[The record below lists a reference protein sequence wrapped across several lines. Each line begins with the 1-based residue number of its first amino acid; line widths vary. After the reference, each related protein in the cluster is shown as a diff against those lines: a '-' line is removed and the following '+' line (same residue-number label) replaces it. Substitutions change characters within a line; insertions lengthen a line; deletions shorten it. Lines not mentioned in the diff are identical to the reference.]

1 LLAFLF
7 AVKQFRCYLYGRKF
21 VVHTDHRALKW
32 LLNLQDPSSRLTRWA
47 IKLSEYDYVV
57 EHRPGTKMRHADALS
72 RSVHAVQQ
80 ETVLSKEVIRREQE
94 ADELCNR
101 YRGYENFWTD
111 NDGVLYRQGPKEQP
125 RIVIPGALVKKVL
138 SSYHELPFTAH
149 QGVSRTIGFI
159 SKKYWWET
167 LREDVSVFIKE
178 CEACAKRKTGR
189 KTVAPLGET
198 QVAYEFLDVVS
209 LDIVGPLPVTE
220 KGNRY
225 LLTFIDH
232 FTRFCEAIPIAR
244 QDTETVARE
253 FVLRI
258 ITQFGVPKKLLTD
271 RGANF
276 TSALIKETCKLL
288 KIQKLQ
294 TSSYHPQADGV
305 CERMHKL
312 LIDMISH
319 FVRKD
324 TRNWDDY
331 VPYAIMAYRA
341 MPHCSTKYSP
351 YYLVFGKD
359 MRLPIEDDWTPQL
372 GDNNLQEVDYE
383 NHVKVLAK
391 RLQEASRVAKQQSK
405 LSHEV
410 AKRYYDRYVKRE
422 QFNKGD
428 FVYLHDPTCKRSKAR
443 KFSYQYKG
451 PFEVEQRIF
460 PLIYKLRMA
469 DGTSAVVHVNRL
481 KRAYGNAVQRC
492 VGPLN
497 DNSREQ
503 VKLKE
508 TKRNA
513 PRGKSE
519 KGNRTIDSHSLKESS
534 GSDESDIERNSSLQE
549 NTEDPEWTPGSY
561 YTRKQLQG
569 SDATDDNVAYRLR
582 SRLVNRSEQAAA
594 RKHKPGEQ
602 GHSLGQEQMSGSAH
616 DNTPP
621 GRNKFM
627 KSHPYNLRSNVEFTY
642 ENSNE

>member
-1 LLAFLF
+1 
-7 AVKQFRCYLYGRKF
+7 
-21 VVHTDHRALKW
+21 
-32 LLNLQDPSSRLTRWA
+32 
-47 IKLSEYDYVV
+47 
-57 EHRPGTKMRHADALS
+57 
-72 RSVHAVQQ
+72 
-80 ETVLSKEVIRREQE
+80 
-94 ADELCNR
+94 
-101 YRGYENFWTD
+101 
-111 NDGVLYRQGPKEQP
+111 
-125 RIVIPGALVKKVL
+125 
-138 SSYHELPFTAH
+138 
-149 QGVSRTIGFI
+149 
-159 SKKYWWET
+159 
-167 LREDVSVFIKE
+167 
-178 CEACAKRKTGR
+178 
-189 KTVAPLGET
+189 
-198 QVAYEFLDVVS
+198 
-209 LDIVGPLPVTE
+209 
-220 KGNRY
+220 
-225 LLTFIDH
+225 
-232 FTRFCEAIPIAR
+232 
-244 QDTETVARE
+244 
-253 FVLRI
+253 
-258 ITQFGVPKKLLTD
+258 
-271 RGANF
+271 
-276 TSALIKETCKLL
+276 
-288 KIQKLQ
+288 
-294 TSSYHPQADGV
+294 
-305 CERMHKL
+305 
-312 LIDMISH
+312 
-319 FVRKD
+319 
-324 TRNWDDY
+324 
-331 VPYAIMAYRA
+331 
-341 MPHCSTKYSP
+341 
-351 YYLVFGKD
+351 
-359 MRLPIEDDWTPQL
+359 MRLPIEDDWTPWL
-372 GDNNLQEVDYE
+372 GDKSLQEVDYE
-383 NHVKVLAK
+383 NHVKVSAK

-451 PFEVEQRIF
+451 PFEVEQRIS

-481 KRAYGNAVQRC
+481 KREYGNAVQRC